1 MREMIYGPTL
11 ATDNDIYLFREG
23 THRRIYTF
31 LGARRGE
38 RHALR
43 CPGSLRE
50 RRIGHRKFQLVEQGQ
65 PQARAA
71 LGFLRNLGGLHPRRR
86 SGRNL

>member
-31 LGARRGE
+31 LGA
-38 RHALR
+38 HV
-43 CPGSLRE
+43 
-50 RRIGHRKFQLVEQGQ
+50 VEHEG
-65 PQARAA
+65 
-71 LGFLRNLGGLHPRRR
+71 
-86 SGRNL
+86 